1 MFFGDDRA
9 KLRQRYIDAWR
20 KARAGQ
26 PLEPLEHQIA
36 EVVEAHPEYQAALE
50 RGAAAAD
57 AEYTPE
63 AGATNPF
70 LHMGLHLA
78 VREQIS
84 TDRPPGINAIFYAL
98 CRKIR
103 DPHSAEHAMLDCL
116 AETLWES
123 QRHAAAP
130 DEQAYLTRLRKL
142 LDQSAPL

>member
-1 MFFGDDRA
+1 MFFSDDRA
-9 KLRQRYIDAWR
+9 ELRQRYIDAWR
-20 KARAGQ
+20 KARSGQ

-50 RGAAAAD
+50 RGPAAAE
-57 AEYTPE
+57 AEYPPE

-84 TDRPPGINAIFYAL
+84 TDRPPGINAVFSAL
-98 CRKIR
+98 CKKTL
-103 DPHSAEHAMLDCL
+103 DPHEAEHAILECL

-123 QRHAAAP
+123 QRQAVAP
-130 DEQAYLTRLRKL
+130 DERSYLARLRNL
-142 LDQSAPL
+142 LDQSTPL